1 MYNAAV
7 ESQNKS
13 LDFQQIAVSYAAHNA
28 LTWIFHGTRLYSYID
43 QALKT
48 IQTEILTSAGPFNLS
63 QAILTGRNATRGIIT
78 LRADD
83 GINDFVDYSYGPPIP
98 GVYQLTLNGYGLPP
112 DAPQAGFMSMFAT
125 GKPPTAYLAPPPP
138 SVNDTS
144 YESFLTYVKTI
155 GGANST
161 IRTQEQ
167 TDIAL
172 FWRESAPM

>member
-1 MYNAAV
+1 MYGAAV
-7 ESQNKS
+7 QSQNKS

-43 QALKT
+43 QALKN
-48 IQTEILTSAGPFNLS
+48 IQTEIMATAGSFNLT
-63 QAILTGRNATRGIIT
+63 QAILVGRNATRGVIA
-78 LRADD
+78 LRDDD
-83 GINDFVDYSYGPPIP
+83 GINNFVDYSFGPPVP

-112 DAPQAGFMSMFAT
+112 DDSQAPFISMFAT
-125 GKPPTAYLAPPPP
+125 GKPATAYLAPPPP

-144 YESFLTYVKTI
+144 YESLLTHVKTI

-161 IRTQEQ
+161 VRTKEQ